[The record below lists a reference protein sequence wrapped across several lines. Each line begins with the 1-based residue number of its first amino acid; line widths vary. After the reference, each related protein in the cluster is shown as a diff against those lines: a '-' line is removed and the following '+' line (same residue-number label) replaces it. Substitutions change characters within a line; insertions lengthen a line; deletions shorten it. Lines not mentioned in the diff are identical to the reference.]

1 MFFRLTF
8 KHFSEGKKLKE
19 IRERGILL
27 GSRSTHGRKVFLY
40 MIRDVFAEVLY
51 AEDDIDAQPEKIE
64 VFSNLHHLNHY
75 LEREFRTAF

>member
-1 MFFRLTF
+1 
-8 KHFSEGKKLKE
+8 
-19 IRERGILL
+19 
-27 GSRSTHGRKVFLY
+27 